1 MFKKIINNIFRNYH
15 NRFIKNIKKIVLSI
29 NKLEKKIEVLNNY
42 NLANKTQ
49 EFKYRIKNGESLNK
63 ILPEAFAVVRE
74 ASKRL
79 LDMRHFDVQLMGGIV
94 LNNNC
99 IAEMYTGEGKT
110 LTATLPAYL
119 NALTGK
125 GVHIVTVNDYLADRD
140 SKKNKKL
147 FEFLNLT
154 VKSNLN
160 GMTLHEKRLAYS
172 ADITYGTNNEYGFDY
187 LKDNMIFNKKDKV
200 QRKLHFALLDE
211 VDSILIDESRTPL
224 VISGEEEDR
233 SDIYNMIN
241 KIIKNVIK
249 KNKKKKNY
257 NKYYY
262 SVDEKLKQVTLHERG
277 LVLIENILIKKKIIK
292 KKNCLYSNSNIYL
305 LNHIMSSL
313 KAHILFTKNI
323 DYIIK
328 KDKILIINENTGRIM
343 NNQRWSNGLHQSIE
357 AKENVNIQKE
367 NKILSSIT
375 FQNYFRLYEKLSG
388 MTGTAKTESLEFKNI
403 YKLNTFVIPTNKP
416 IIRKDFLDLFFL
428 TEKEKIKAIINDIIE
443 CNKRQQPVLVG
454 TISIAKSELI
464 SHELKKIGIKHTILN
479 AKFHYKEAEI
489 ISQAGIPG
497 SVTIA
502 TNMAGRGTDI
512 VLGGTYKCNSIL
524 IENNFRKNN
533 LFKKKW
539 QFKNKLVLKSGGL
552 HVIGTEHHESRRI
565 DNQLRGRSGRQGDCG
580 SSRFYLS
587 MEDSLI
593 RIFASKNI
601 YNIIKKLNIKL
612 ETFIEHP
619 YINKFIKNAQIKVEN
634 KNFNIRKNL
643 MDYDDIINHQR
654 LLIYN
659 QRKEFLKAKNI
670 NKIIENIRIDVI
682 NTLVNKYIINF
693 KYNNI
698 FKINKFL
705 NCLKN
710 DFNIKINLNKLKT
723 NNIKNLKKENL
734 KKNIIYKS
742 INNYNKIKI
751 LMGNKKINIFE
762 KNIMLNSIDEFWKEY
777 LYSVDYL
784 KQGINL
790 RIYAQKNP
798 KQEYKKESFI
808 MFKSMIESLKY
819 EVISIL
825 SNINN

>member
-1 MFKKIINNIFRNYH
+1 MFKKIINKILGNSNDKY
-15 NRFIKNIKKIVLSI
+15 IKNIKKTVLSI
-29 NKLEKKIEVLNNY
+29 NKLEKKIKILNNKH
-42 NLANKTQ
+42 LSNKTQ
-49 EFKYRIKNGESLNK
+49 EFKYRIHNGESLDQ

-79 LDMRHFDVQLMGGIV
+79 LNMRHFDVQLIGGIV

-119 NALTGK
+119 NALKGK
-125 GVHIVTVNDYLADRD
+125 GVHIVTVNDYLANRD
-140 SKKNKKL
+140 AEKNKKL

-160 GMTLHEKRLAYS
+160 GMTSYQKRLAYS
-172 ADITYGTNNEYGFDY
+172 ADITYGTNHEYGFDY
-187 LKDNMIFNKKDKV
+187 LRDNMVFTQENRV
-200 QRKLHFALLDE
+200 QRKLNFALLDE
-211 VDSILIDESRTPL
+211 VDSILIDESRIPL

-233 SDIYNMIN
+233 SDIYIMID

-249 KNKKKKNY
+249 KNIKNLNY
-257 NKYYY
+257 NEYYY
-262 SVDEKLKQVTLHERG
+262 IDEKLKQVILHEKG
-277 LVLIENILIKKKIIK
+277 LILIENILIKKKIIK
-292 KKNCLYSNSNIYL
+292 KKEFLYSNANIYL
-305 LNHIMSSL
+305 MNHILLAL
-313 KAHILFTKNI
+313 KAYILFNKNV

-328 KDKILIINENTGRIM
+328 NGKILIINENTGRIM
-343 NNQRWSNGLHQSIE
+343 NDQRWSNGLHQAIE

-367 NKILSSIT
+367 NKNLSSIT
-375 FQNYFRLYEKLSG
+375 LQNYFRLYKKLSG

-403 YKLNTFVIPTNKP
+403 YKLNTIVIPTNKP

-428 TEKEKIKAIINDIIE
+428 TEKEKIKAIINEIIS
-443 CNKRQQPVLVG
+443 CNKRKQPVLVG

-464 SHELKKIGIKHTILN
+464 SNELKKIGIKHKILN
-479 AKFHYKEAEI
+479 AKLYHKEAEI
-489 ISQAGIPG
+489 ISKAGIPG

-512 VLGGTYKCNSIL
+512 VLGGVNTTNSIL
-524 IENNFRKNN
+524 NKNN
-533 LFKKKW
+533 ILFKKKW
-539 QFKNKLVLKSGGL
+539 KFRNKSVLKSGGL

-565 DNQLRGRSGRQGDCG
+565 DNQLRGRSGRQGDYG

-601 YNIIKKLNIKL
+601 YNFIKKLHLKI
-612 ETFIEHP
+612 ETLTEHP
-619 YINKFIKNAQIKVEN
+619 FINKFIKNAQIQIEN

-643 MDYDDIINHQR
+643 MDYDDIINYQR

-659 QRKEFLKAKNI
+659 QRKEFLESKDI
-670 NKIIENIRIDVI
+670 SKIIKNIRIDVI
-682 NTLVNKYIINF
+682 NTLIDKF
-693 KYNNI
+693 MHLKCKNI
-698 FKINKFL
+698 FKINKL
-705 NCLKN
+705 INCLKH
-710 DFNIKINLNKLKT
+710 DFNIKLNLNKLKI
-723 NNIKNLKKENL
+723 NNIKNLEKENF
-734 KKNIIYKS
+734 KRIIIYKL
-742 INNYNKIKI
+742 INNYNKIKNI
-751 LMGNKKINIFE
+751 IGYKKIKIFE

-784 KQGINL
+784 KKGINL
-790 RIYAQKNP
+790 RIYVQKKP

-808 MFKSMIESLKY
+808 MFKYMIESLKY
-819 EVISIL
+819 QVISIL
-825 SNINN
+825 SNINI